1 MFNTKSKKEEPVI
14 ISPSFQLPIILIV
27 LSFMLLFFEY
37 WFFTNNSFFASFS
50 FFLLLQSFTLRIKIT
65 NDDFIVLQLGKEIRT
80 FPFKNWISWKFFFPI
95 IPGIFYFREKSSP
108 HLLPILFNPKQLK
121 EELIKKKLTP
131 WKLKIIK
138 IQTLPNHQNYLND
151 QYRNFRQ

>member
-1 MFNTKSKKEEPVI
+1 MTSENLLDKDSVI
-14 ISPSFQLPIILIV
+14 LSPSYRLPIFIIFLG
-27 LSFMLLFFEY
+27 LLFLITPLHP
-37 WFFTNNSFFASFS
+37 WPTIVISSFG

-121 EELIKKKLTP
+121 DELIKKVDSLE
-131 WKLKIIK
+131 IK
-138 IQTLPNHQNYLND
+138 NS
-151 QYRNFRQ
+151 